1 MTEQYIIDSEIIEDD
16 VDRPV
21 SVYNLNVCSK
31 EDIDFRLQDCQL
43 NEPDIQDLEQKMNNL
58 IYNSCGFKKGLI
70 KPKKEEQQHSVIVS
84 TDNRSK
90 NELLSFKKPTQPI
103 QQLSVISNGD
113 QSSLFS
119 RKETVPKINF
129 VGEMKES
136 LNQNTTVDL
145 RKNLKLHTHGPFDV
159 TKLKDGLSPA
169 VNNRFSSKK
178 QSQFSQ
184 RSHETFNSYLE
195 LSYNQT
201 QQIPSQN
208 SINYQDTRK
217 ERSKI
222 AKTTVKL
229 LQNQK
234 NQKLRI
240 SQQAN
245 SQRTSQLSLLQ
256 LEQDGVR
263 GRSQSSVSTPKS
275 ILKNPSLQNSQL
287 EIVSRLSFQSRLSFS
302 SLNITGQQSPKKQQ
316 TSSQSPA
323 KKVKFCLTKKQ
334 ARRENIPC

>member
-1 MTEQYIIDSEIIEDD
+1 MTEQYIIDSDIIEDEG
-16 VDRPV
+16 DRPV
-21 SVYNLNVCSK
+21 SVYNLNVCFK

-43 NEPDIQDLEQKMNNL
+43 NEPDFQDLEQKMNKL
-58 IYNSCGFKKGLI
+58 IYNSFGFKNGLAKHQKQPQHESGTDSI
-70 KPKKEEQQHSVIVS
+70 DNKNKKEQ
-84 TDNRSK
+84 
-90 NELLSFKKPTQPI
+90 LSFKKPIQPV
-103 QQLSVISNGD
+103 QQLSVVSNGD

-129 VGEMKES
+129 VCEMKDS
-136 LNQNTTVDL
+136 QNQNTTVDL
-145 RKNLKLHTHGPFDV
+145 RKNLKLHTHGPFDI

-184 RSHETFNSYLE
+184 RSHETYNSYLE
-195 LSYNQT
+195 QSYNNT
-201 QQIPSQN
+201 QQMPSQN
-208 SINYQDTRK
+208 SIHYQDTRK

-222 AKTTVKL
+222 AKTTIKL
-229 LQNQK
+229 ISNQQ

-245 SQRTSQLSLLQ
+245 SQRTSQLSLL
-256 LEQDGVR
+256 EVDGVR

-287 EIVSRLSFQSRLSFS
+287 DIVSRLSFQSRLSFS
-302 SLNITGQQSPKKQQ
+302 SLNITGNSPQKQQ
-316 TSSQSPA
+316 TNSQSPA
-323 KKVKFCLTKKQ
+323 KRVKFCLTKKQ
-334 ARRENIPC
+334 ARREHIPC

>member
-1 MTEQYIIDSEIIEDD
+1 MIEQYIIDSEIIEDE

-21 SVYNLNVCSK
+21 SVYNLNVCLK
-31 EDIDFRLQDCQL
+31 EDIDFRIQDCQL
-43 NEPDIQDLEQKMNNL
+43 NEPDIQDLEQKMNKL

-70 KPKKEEQQHSVIVS
+70 QHKKQLQNSIENRTKNQQ
-84 TDNRSK
+84 
-90 NELLSFKKPTQPI
+90 LLFKKPIQPI
-103 QQLSVISNGD
+103 QQLSIVSNGD

-136 LNQNTTVDL
+136 QNQNTTIDL
-145 RKNLKLHTHGPFDV
+145 RKNLKLHTHGSFDI
-159 TKLKDGLSPA
+159 TKLQDGLSPA

-178 QSQFSQ
+178 KSQFSQ
-184 RSHETFNSYLE
+184 RSHETYNSYLD
-195 LSYNQT
+195 LSYNNT

-208 SINYQDTRK
+208 SIHYQDTRK

-222 AKTTVKL
+222 AKTTIKFV
-229 LQNQK
+229 QNK
-234 NQKLRI
+234 HNQKLRI

-245 SQRTSQLSLLQ
+245 SQRASQLSLLQ
-256 LEQDGVR
+256 LEYEGIR

-287 EIVSRLSFQSRLSFS
+287 EIASRLSFQSRLSFS
-302 SLNITGQQSPKKQQ
+302 SLNITNQSPQKQQ
-316 TSSQSPA
+316 QNSQSPP

>member
-1 MTEQYIIDSEIIEDD
+1 MTEQYIFDSEIVEDE

-21 SVYNLNVCSK
+21 SVYNLNVCFK

-70 KPKKEEQQHSVIVS
+70 KHNKQQKQQSAIDL
-84 TDNRSK
+84 TDNRTK
-90 NELLSFKKPTQPI
+90 NEQLSFKKPIQPI
-103 QQLSVISNGD
+103 QQLSIVSNGD

-129 VGEMKES
+129 VGEMKDS
-136 LNQNTTVDL
+136 VNQNTTVDF
-145 RKNLKLHTHGPFDV
+145 RKSLKLHTHGPFDI

-169 VNNRFSSKK
+169 VNNQFSSKK

-184 RSHETFNSYLE
+184 RSHESYNSYLE

-201 QQIPSQN
+201 QQRPKQN
-208 SINYQDTRK
+208 SINNLDKRK

-222 AKTTVKL
+222 AKTTIKL
-229 LQNQK
+229 ISNQQ

-256 LEQDGVR
+256 LEQDGIR

-302 SLNITGQQSPKKQQ
+302 SLNITCQSPKKQQ
-316 TSSQSPA
+316 ANSQSPA

>member
-1 MTEQYIIDSEIIEDD
+1 MTDQYIMDSEIIEDE

-21 SVYNLNVCSK
+21 SFYNLNVCLK

-43 NEPDIQDLEQKMNNL
+43 NEPDIQDLEQKMNKL
-58 IYNSCGFKKGLI
+58 IYNSCGFKKGLVKQKI
-70 KPKKEEQQHSVIVS
+70 QPQQELK
-84 TDNRSK
+84 TDSIQNRTK
-90 NELLSFKKPTQPI
+90 NEQLQFKKPIQPI
-103 QQLSVISNGD
+103 QQLSIISNGD
-113 QSSLFS
+113 QSSMIS

-136 LNQNTTVDL
+136 QNQNTTIDL
-145 RKNLKLHTHGPFDV
+145 RKNLKLHTHGPFDI

-169 VNNRFSSKK
+169 VNNQFSSKK
-178 QSQFSQ
+178 KSQFSQ
-184 RSHETFNSYLE
+184 RSHETYNSFLE
-195 LSYNQT
+195 LSYNNT

-208 SINYQDTRK
+208 SIHYKDTRK

-222 AKTTVKL
+222 AKTTIKFNH
-229 LQNQK
+229 NQQ

-256 LEQDGVR
+256 LEQDGIR

-302 SLNITGQQSPKKQQ
+302 SLNITNQSPTKLQQ
-316 TSSQSPA
+316 NSYSPA